1 MKNSLLWEGP
11 AAMRLPGSAL
21 SMALG
26 VALRVSLG
34 AALVLTPVGCKNK
47 KVKLQ
52 ATEEEAPRMASAV
65 SMGDPKAETQ
75 LINGFYGVEAGA
87 WRWTAKQ
94 FTLVLRP
101 PAGSAEKGGKLQL
114 KLTVP
119 PVAIEK
125 LKGLALSATANGS
138 ALAPESYTQPGAY
151 VYTREVPASAL
162 TGESV
167 KIDFQL
173 DRAIP
178 PSGGD
183 LRELGIIVLN
193 ASLESK

>member
-1 MKNSLLWEGP
+1 MKTSLVCERRAVL
-11 AAMRLPGSAL
+11 RLSGSAL
-21 SMALG
+21 LAALG
-26 VALRVSLG
+26 
-34 AALVLTPVGCKNK
+34 LTLILAPAGCKSK
-47 KVKLQ
+47 KVKVQ
-52 ATEEEAPRMASAV
+52 STEEEAPRMASAV

-75 LINGFYGVEAGA
+75 LVTGFYGVEAGA

-101 PAGSAEKGGKLQL
+101 PTGAAEKGGKLQL

-119 PVAIEK
+119 PVVTEK
-125 LKGLALSATANGS
+125 LKTVSLSATANGAPLS
-138 ALAPESYTQPGAY
+138 PESYTQPGDY
-151 VYTREVPASAL
+151 VYTREIPASAL

-173 DRAIP
+173 DKAIP

-183 LRELGIIVLN
+183 LRELGMIVLN

>member
-1 MKNSLLWEGP
+1 MKNSL
-11 AAMRLPGSAL
+11 PGAL
-21 SMALG
+21 SITLGIAVFIMA
-26 VALRVSLG
+26 
-34 AALVLTPVGCKNK
+34 PMGCKNK
-47 KVKLQ
+47 KVQVQ

-87 WRWTAKQ
+87 WRWTGKQ
-94 FTLVLRP
+94 FTLVLRSP
-101 PAGSAEKGGKLQL
+101 SGAAQKGGKLQV

-119 PVAIEK
+119 AVVIEK
-125 LKGLALSATANGS
+125 LKAVTLSATANSS
-138 ALAPESYTQPGAY
+138 ALAPESYTQTGEY
-151 VYTREVPASAL
+151 VYTREIPASAL

-173 DRAIP
+173 DKAIP

>member
-1 MKNSLLWEGP
+1 MKNALL
-11 AAMRLPGSAL
+11 L
-21 SMALG
+21 ALG
-26 VALRVSLG
+26 IA
-34 AALVLTPVGCKNK
+34 VLLAPGCKTK
-47 KVKLQ
+47 KVKVQ

-75 LINGFYGVEAGA
+75 LITGFYGVEAGA
-87 WRWTAKQ
+87 WRWTGKH

-101 PAGSAEKGGKLQL
+101 PSGSAEKGGKLQL

-119 PVAIEK
+119 PVVIEK
-125 LKGLALSATANGS
+125 LKNVALSATANGS
-138 ALAPESYTQPGAY
+138 ALAPESYTQPGEY
-151 VYTREVPASAL
+151 VYTREIPASAL

-173 DRAIP
+173 DKAIP
-178 PSGGD
+178 PTGGD
-183 LRELGIIVLN
+183 LRELGLIVLN

>member
-1 MKNSLLWEGP
+1 MENSLLWERRR
-11 AAMRLPGSAL
+11 ASRLPGSVL
-21 SMALG
+21 SMA
-26 VALRVSLG
+26 SG
-34 AALVLTPVGCKNK
+34 AAWLMAAALLLAPIACKNK
-47 KVKLQ
+47 KVKVQ
-52 ATEEEAPRMASAV
+52 PTDEEPPRMASAV

-101 PAGSAEKGGKLQL
+101 PSGSAEKGAKLQL

-119 PVAIEK
+119 PVVIEK
-125 LKGLALSATANGS
+125 LKGVALSATANGKP
-138 ALAPESYTQPGAY
+138 LAPESYTQTGEY
-151 VYTREVPASAL
+151 VYTREIPASAL

-167 KIDFQL
+167 KIDCQL
-173 DRAIP
+173 DKAIP
-178 PSGGD
+178 PSAGD